1 MVRSQLY
8 LPIEKIP
15 PMIKKIL
22 PLLLFIFSVHCA
34 VSACSAIVLKNENA
48 LFFAK
53 NFDWTYGD
61 GYLIKNL
68 RNVPK
73 KAFYTQAGTPV
84 SWVSKYGSV
93 TFNQNGKEMPYG
105 GMNEKGLAVEMLWME
120 YTDYGKQG
128 EKEYLNELEWIQ
140 YQLDN
145 YASVDEV
152 IEQLD
157 KRSIYPVKGKIH
169 YILADPGGNSVVI
182 EFMFGKVSWSKK
194 EPNQCQAI
202 TNYTVGMS
210 QLNYEKQGARLKGN
224 NSSHF
229 HRYNVLQRNID
240 QRVFEKTSLT
250 VDDAFG
256 ALNDVSIDKSGFRT
270 FWSIVYDLKQKIV
283 YFKTEN
289 SKGIKELDIKTLDFD
304 QDILGLDINSSVKG
318 NIVPHL
324 SPYRQETNTKLIQI
338 SFAEIGLEKVDAAEL
353 SAHQFFFNVTPE
365 NSFTKNYGSLEMV
378 LKAKEGKLGN
388 IIFAIIDSEEHARQ
402 QKAIEGGAGNF
413 NIDAEVYTWQYY
425 GLPKGE
431 YIVVAIQDKIR
442 NRQLDFD
449 KQGNATEKY
458 AISKQQK
465 TSKGQLP
472 AFKDCIIKCTD
483 THNEVVL
490 LVE

>member
-1 MVRSQLY
+1 MT
-8 LPIEKIP
+8 
-15 PMIKKIL
+15 KKIL
-22 PLLLFIFSVHCA
+22 PFLLCILSIQNA
-34 VSACSAIVLKNENA
+34 AIACSAIVLKNENA

-68 RNVPK
+68 RNVSK

-84 SWVSKYGSV
+84 SWVSRYGSV

-105 GMNEKGLAVEMLWME
+105 GINEKGLAVEMLWME
-120 YTDYGKQG
+120 YTDYGEQG
-128 EKEYLNELEWIQ
+128 GKEYLNELEWIQ

-145 YASVDEV
+145 YASVQEV
-152 IEQLD
+152 IEQMD
-157 KRSIYPVKGKIH
+157 KRSINPVKGKIH
-169 YILADPGGNSVVI
+169 YILADAGGNSVVI
-182 EFMFGKVSWSKK
+182 EFMFGKISWFKK

-210 QLNYEKQGARLKGN
+210 QLNYEKQGSRLKGN

-240 QRVFEKTSLT
+240 QKAFEKPSLT
-250 VDDAFG
+250 ADDAFET
-256 ALNDVSIDKSGFRT
+256 LKEVSIGKGGFRT

-283 YFKTEN
+283 YFKTDN
-289 SKGIKELDIKTLDFD
+289 SKGIKELDLKILGFE
-304 QDILGLDINSSVKG
+304 QDILGLDINTSVKG
-318 NIVPHL
+318 NVVPHL
-324 SPYRQETNTKLIQI
+324 SPYQQETNTKLIQT
-338 SFAEIGLEKVDAAEL
+338 SFAGLGLEKVDAAEL
-353 SAHQFFFNVTPE
+353 SAHQFLFNATPE
-365 NSFTKNYGSLEMV
+365 NSFTQNYGSLEIV
-378 LKAKEGKLGN
+378 FKAKEGKLGN
-388 IIFAIIDSEEHARQ
+388 IIFAIIDSEEHAKQ

-431 YIVVAIQDKIR
+431 YMVVAIQDKIR

-465 TSKGQLP
+465 TSNGQLP
-472 AFKDCIIKCTD
+472 AFKDCIISCTD
-483 THNEVVL
+483 TFNKIEL